1 MRTPKQ
7 RLPES
12 AATPLSR
19 VLPLPLKLRRPPRA
33 PPLHEQAQQEQA
45 YVDMAVC
52 EEEREKGNAAFK
64 ENRYPEAVAHYQ
76 ESLKR

>member
-1 MRTPKQ
+1 M
-7 RLPES
+7 
-12 AATPLSR
+12 
-19 VLPLPLKLRRPPRA
+19 
-33 PPLHEQAQQEQA
+33 
-45 YVDMAVC
+45 DMAVC